1 METNSNT
8 IVIKR
13 VWQNPETEK
22 KKKGSNNRVASPE
35 VDSSA

>member
-22 KKKGSNNRVASPE
+22 KKKKDQITG
-35 VDSSA
+35 